1 MIYLFLLWYDY
12 LFISDYLDPYA
23 QKLIEILKR
32 KISKI
37 ETVKLLK
44 VYFNT
49 IGYNNS
55 NSLMKAIV
63 SQYYTISIL
72 VKISLKKSLF
82 SAILLPYLK
91 KTWRNCHV
99 RSKCCSFYL
108 AQGRTV
114 SHS

>member
-1 MIYLFLLWYDY
+1 MWYDY

-44 VYFNT
+44 VYLNT

-55 NSLMKAIV
+55 NSLMKAIL

-91 KTWRNCHV
+91 KLGVIVMYEANAVHFIWH
-99 RSKCCSFYL
+99 KGGPF
-108 AQGRTV
+108 RTV
-114 SHS
+114 D